1 MDKWISVSERLPEPE
16 TDVLVAFD
24 DGEITSLWQ
33 DWKNVTVTENNDPL
47 EYTVDILS
55 GKYHTVTHWMP
66 LPEPPK
72 EG

>member
-33 DWKNVTVTENNDPL
+33 NWSNLITTEDNDPL
-47 EYTVDILS
+47 EYIVDIMS
-55 GKYHTVTHWMP
+55 GEYHTVTHWMP

-72 EG
+72 E